1 MEELTNY
8 LNGFLEGI
16 DIIRI
21 GIAFII
27 LIATLVVR
35 KVLDTYV
42 RRGMKKLTQRTRTQY
57 DDMLFDAL
65 AAPSSAFVFVLGG
78 YMALLALKLPT
89 EPYNI
94 HRFIRVSFKI
104 AVSVIVI
111 WTLFRLS
118 NLLSKMMMRM
128 FSKMDREMADNF
140 APLITQAVKI
150 SVIVLGILVVIQNLG
165 YSIGSVLAG
174 LGIGGLAIALAAQDT
189 IANLFGTF
197 VMIVD
202 KPFKVGDWVKFRDID
217 GNVETI
223 GFRSTKVRTWAKSVK
238 ILPNKLLTSEII
250 ENWSEMPKRRVSMKI
265 GVTYSSP
272 PEKVLELRDRMEN
285 ILRTDP
291 DVDQDYFFVYF
302 NDFAPSS
309 LEYFIYYFT
318 KTIVWK
324 EYLAVRQRINI
335 KFMEA
340 VSESGLSFAFPSQ
353 TLYFGDTCP
362 VSINE
367 TGHGKHDLTV

>member
-1 MEELTNY
+1 MHELNIY
-8 LNGFLEGI
+8 LNTILEGV
-16 DIIRI
+16 DFIRI
-21 GIAFII
+21 GMAFLI
-27 LIATLVVR
+27 LITTLVVR
-35 KVLDTYV
+35 KIFDTYI
-42 RRGMKKLTQRTRTQY
+42 RRGLKKLTQQTRTEY
-57 DDMLFDAL
+57 DDMLLEAF

-94 HRFIRVSFKI
+94 DRFVSVSFHI

-150 SVIVLGILVVIQNLG
+150 SIIVMGVLVVIQNLG

-197 VMIVD
+197 VMIAD

-238 ILPNKLLTSEII
+238 IVPNKLLTSEII

-265 GVTYSSP
+265 GIPYSSP
-272 PEKVLELRDRMEN
+272 PERVLELRDRMED
-285 ILRTDP
+285 ILRMDP
-291 DVDQDYFFVYF
+291 GVDQDYYFVYF
-302 NDFAPSS
+302 DDFAQSS
-309 LEYFIYYFT
+309 LEFFIYYFT

-335 KFMEA
+335 KFMKA
-340 VSESGLSFAFPSQ
+340 VADCGLSFAFPSQ
-353 TLYFGDTCP
+353 TLYFGDSHP
-362 VSINE
+362 VSH
-367 TGHGKHDLTV
+367 TGQGYDNLTV